1 MKVKDFVKLLQQENQ
16 ELEIVF
22 WNELMD
28 DNHWGCILSTDDVNK
43 RELCICPTIEEG
55 EWRYDQ

>member
-1 MKVKDFVKLLQQENQ
+1 MKVKQFVKLLQQENQ

-43 RELCICPTIEEG
+43 KELCICPTIEEG
-55 EWRYDQ
+55 EWRYDD